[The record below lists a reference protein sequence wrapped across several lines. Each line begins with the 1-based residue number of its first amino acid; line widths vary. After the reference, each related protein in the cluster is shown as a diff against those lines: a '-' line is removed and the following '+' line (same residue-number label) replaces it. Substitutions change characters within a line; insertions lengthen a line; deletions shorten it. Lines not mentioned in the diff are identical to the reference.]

1 MKLDTLFH
9 QLTNKFIVKKKYKI
23 IVPEKSLNDFI
34 QKETLEENDDIK
46 EVHISINNNIIHF
59 FGISQQTRI
68 FNNKK
73 YNNVNFEISLKKSY
87 IKKDKLFLKVVN
99 TKLSIPTKKIDYY
112 ALLSKYTN
120 RIQQEIVK
128 TITEDSRNSIMLE
141 KKWDI
146 VYIDMKQFMT
156 TVPKGIDFISN
167 IKLLNYTF
175 EQKNLILFIESN
187 LLFKNMLSFFQ
198 SFISIHI
205 EEIKWDT
212 DITKLLLR
220 K

>member
-1 MKLDTLFH
+1 
-9 QLTNKFIVKKKYKI
+9 
-23 IVPEKSLNDFI
+23 
-34 QKETLEENDDIK
+34 
-46 EVHISINNNIIHF
+46 
-59 FGISQQTRI
+59 
-68 FNNKK
+68 
-73 YNNVNFEISLKKSY
+73 
-87 IKKDKLFLKVVN
+87 
-99 TKLSIPTKKIDYY
+99 
-112 ALLSKYTN
+112 
-120 RIQQEIVK
+120 
-128 TITEDSRNSIMLE
+128 MLE